1 MRKFT
6 RVELLLAD
14 GHLAGLFFTSAPLRE
29 VLRKRLPSD
38 FEAEK
43 GDWVPS
49 RGVSFANWRIE
60 ETLSIGEIKEAN
72 VL

>member
-1 MRKFT
+1 MRKVT
-6 RVELLLAD
+6 RVEVLLAD

-29 VLRKRLPSD
+29 VLRKQLPSD
-38 FEAEK
+38 FDSEK

-49 RGVSFANWRIE
+49 GGVSFANWCLE
-60 ETLSIGEIKEAN
+60 ETLSIGEIKEAD